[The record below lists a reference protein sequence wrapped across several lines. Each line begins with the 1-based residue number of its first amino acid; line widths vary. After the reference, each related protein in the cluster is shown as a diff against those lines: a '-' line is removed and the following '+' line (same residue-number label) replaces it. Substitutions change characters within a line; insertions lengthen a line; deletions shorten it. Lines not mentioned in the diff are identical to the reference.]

1 MLEDVILLCI
11 VMVPA
16 IAAWAVPQ
24 LRKMNGNFIISLKT
38 IPLGVLT
45 LCLTS
50 HLAVQIYRWLC
61 EYHCKEIEG
70 AGIYVKGIPVAAALL
85 VIALSGW
92 LIHKK
97 FRVEKRYNPLPALLL
112 FFPAL
117 LAVCILAF
125 MIDIFAFA
133 AFKTKQSEWRPCY
146 LPPQNEVKMVFEQ
159 QSIHPFLAEYN
170 YRLRFVKE
178 GRKIYQQL
186 FTNCGGKTHF
196 NIYCLKDGRFLFR
209 DKDWDYIVDVAGQQA
224 YRLEPFGGK
233 LYMAPVPNEEVHSW
247 GGPYEKN
254 GQIMMEMGSFHGPAE
269 EVTGILDGMVY
280 YGCIRDK
287 FYPASAAPEE
297 KIKALF

>member
-178 GRKIYQQL
+178 GRKI
-186 FTNCGGKTHF
+186 
-196 NIYCLKDGRFLFR
+196 
-209 DKDWDYIVDVAGQQA
+209 
-224 YRLEPFGGK
+224 
-233 LYMAPVPNEEVHSW
+233 
-247 GGPYEKN
+247 
-254 GQIMMEMGSFHGPAE
+254 
-269 EVTGILDGMVY
+269 
-280 YGCIRDK
+280 
-287 FYPASAAPEE
+287 
-297 KIKALF
+297 